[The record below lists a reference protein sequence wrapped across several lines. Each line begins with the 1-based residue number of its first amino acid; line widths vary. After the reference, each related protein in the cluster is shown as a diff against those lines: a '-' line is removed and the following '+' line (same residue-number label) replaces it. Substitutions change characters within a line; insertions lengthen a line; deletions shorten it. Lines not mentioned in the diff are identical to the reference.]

1 MTGRRF
7 GIIGANAA
15 ASDYQFLLIANKYN
29 FLDNQLVDLKTYKK
43 KANLLNVS
51 YITSLVN
58 HYPEYGTTQ
67 LNVDLEKVVKNYKIH
82 NIAYYLY
89 PIILALFFAIYLFD
103 VGMVFFQ
110 IHLGDG
116 KIDSIGIEGIIDS
129 MGIIVVIATIIL
141 VPMYYIFDGKNRDT
155 LQNLLAEVYNFDQQQ
170 SQVYNNY
177 QYN

>member
-7 GIIGANAA
+7 GLIGAKNA

-43 KANLLNVS
+43 KANLLNVN

-67 LNVDLEKVVKNYKIH
+67 LNVDLEKVQKNYKIH

-89 PIILALFFAIYLFD
+89 PIILALCFTIGYFSLF
-103 VGMVFFQ
+103 GVFFQ
-110 IHLGDG
+110 INLG
-116 KIDSIGIEGIIDS
+116 KGIIDA
-129 MGIIVVIATIIL
+129 MCIIIVIASIIL
-141 VPMYYIFDGKNRDT
+141 VPIYYIYDGKNRDI

-177 QYN
+177 QY

>member
-7 GIIGANAA
+7 GLIGANAA

-29 FLDNQLVDLKTYKK
+29 FLDNQLVDIKTYKK
-43 KANLLNVS
+43 KANLLNVN

-67 LNVDLEKVVKNYKIH
+67 LNVDLEKVQKNYKIH

-89 PIILALFFAIYLFD
+89 TIIAALFVAIVFFSL
-103 VGMVFFQ
+103 GMVFFQ
-110 IHLGDG
+110 NDLFDLGYVMI
-116 KIDSIGIEGIIDS
+116 KITGFIFI
-129 MGIIVVIATIIL
+129 IATLIL
-141 VPMYYIFDGKNRDT
+141 VPMYYIADGRNRDV

-177 QYN
+177 QY

>member
-7 GIIGANAA
+7 GLIGANEA

-43 KANLLNVS
+43 KANLLNVN

-82 NIAYYLY
+82 NITYYAVQ
-89 PIILALFFAIYLFD
+89 ILTILFLFVMIA
-103 VGMVFFQ
+103 VG
-110 IHLGDG
+110 L
-116 KIDSIGIEGIIDS
+116 IGYNLVTS
-129 MGIIVVIATIIL
+129 IIVIL
-141 VPMYYIFDGKNRDT
+141 FAMVLLGVMFVTYVTDGNNR
-155 LQNLLAEVYNFDQQQ
+155 NILLSLLEQVYNFDQQQ

>member
-7 GIIGANAA
+7 GLIGANEA

-29 FLDNQLVDLKTYKK
+29 FLDNQLVDIKTYKK
-43 KANLLNVS
+43 KANLLNVN

-82 NIAYYLY
+82 NITYYAVQ
-89 PIILALFFAIYLFD
+89 ILMILFLFVMIA
-103 VGMVFFQ
+103 VG
-110 IHLGDG
+110 L
-116 KIDSIGIEGIIDS
+116 IGYNLITS
-129 MGIIVVIATIIL
+129 IIVIL
-141 VPMYYIFDGKNRDT
+141 FAMVLLGVMFVTYVTDGNNR
-155 LQNLLAEVYNFDQQQ
+155 NILLSLLEQVYNFDQQQ

>member
-7 GIIGANAA
+7 GLIGANAA

-67 LNVDLEKVVKNYKIH
+67 LNVDLEKVQKNYKIH
-82 NIAYYLY
+82 NITYYAVQ
-89 PIILALFFAIYLFD
+89 ILMILFLFVMIA
-103 VGMVFFQ
+103 VG
-110 IHLGDG
+110 L
-116 KIDSIGIEGIIDS
+116 IGYNLVTS
-129 MGIIVVIATIIL
+129 IIVIL
-141 VPMYYIFDGKNRDT
+141 FAMVLLGVMFVTYVTDGNNR
-155 LQNLLAEVYNFDQQQ
+155 NILLSLLEQVYNFDQQQ
-170 SQVYNNY
+170 SQVYTNY

>member
-67 LNVDLEKVVKNYKIH
+67 LNVDLEKVQKNYKIH

-89 PIILALFFAIYLFD
+89 PIILALCLAMCFFDL
-103 VGMVFFQ
+103 GMLFFQ
-110 IHLGDG
+110 IDLGDG
-116 KIDSIGIEGIIDS
+116 IIEV
-129 MGIIVVIATIIL
+129 MGSIIVIASIIL
-141 VPMYYIFDGKNRDT
+141 VPIYYIYDGKNRDI